1 MVYYHLAN
9 ILEEETILN
18 INEEKG
24 NNFNYL

>member
-18 INEEKG
+18 INEGKG